1 VNVARCRTRLRARPN
16 RWGLARY
23 GLFGLVVTECVRN
36 PILSR
41 TIAVIVLALPVGW
54 SMADMNETDIARY
67 RSLGHRELMAVLEAN
82 HSMGFAGSFAVALAM
97 VGLPFLLVTGL
108 SLGVDRLLGAMAR
121 RASPL

>member
-1 VNVARCRTRLRARPN
+1 M
-16 RWGLARY
+16 
-23 GLFGLVVTECVRN
+23 TECVSN

-54 SMADMNETDIARY
+54 SMADMNETDIVRY